1 MPKLLTPNLLDV
13 PPTHPTRHE
22 ILQAFKTR
30 QGVWTHNA
38 HFRDRK
44 EHPWS
49 ALLVPRA
56 RKMLAGYIGGG
67 DPDDPVSLIAGY
79 CRLLDEA
86 GLLVTGET
94 ELDAV
99 QRLCAANEIV
109 PPL

>member
-13 PPTHPTRHE
+13 PPTHPTRQE

-30 QGVWTHNA
+30 QGVWTYCGKGMK
-38 HFRDRK
+38 RE
-44 EHPWS
+44 EHPWE

-67 DPDDPVSLIAGY
+67 EPDDPVSLI
-79 CRLLDEA
+79 
-86 GLLVTGET
+86 VTGET

>member
-13 PPTHPTRHE
+13 PPTHPTRQE

-30 QGVWTHNA
+30 QGVWTYCGKGMK
-38 HFRDRK
+38 RE
-44 EHPWS
+44 EHPWE

-67 DPDDPVSLIAGY
+67 EPDDPVSLIAGY
-79 CRLLDEA
+79 CRLLEEA

>member
-13 PPTHPTRHE
+13 PPTHPTRQE

-30 QGVWTHNA
+30 QGVWTYCGKGMK
-38 HFRDRK
+38 RE
-44 EHPWS
+44 EHPWE
-49 ALLVPRA
+49 ALLVPS
-56 RKMLAGYIGGG
+56 GGE
-67 DPDDPVSLIAGY
+67 PDDPVSLIAGY
-79 CRLLDEA
+79 CRLLEEA